1 MEYNYTHMPT
11 DLSITQYSQKYEKQ
25 VIDLVGGIL
34 CELDVVPQSE
44 LPLDDEDLYHITDV
58 YKGRGGFWV
67 AVTSTDEVIGTV
79 GIKEMDGTKAK
90 LKRMFVS
97 PHYRGT
103 GISQK
108 LLDTAIRF
116 AKEAGFHTLELNT
129 HLNMKRAHRFY
140 EKNGFKKTDTG
151 SCDSVCSYHYVREL

>member
-1 MEYNYTHMPT
+1 MGT
-11 DLSITQYSQKYEKQ
+11 DLSIVRYSKKYEKQ

-67 AVTSTDEVIGTV
+67 AVTSHDEVVGTV
-79 GIKEMDGTKAK
+79 GIKEMDQTKAK

-97 PHYRGT
+97 PNYRGT

-108 LLDTAIRF
+108 LLDTAILF
-116 AKEAGFHTLELNT
+116 AKGAGYLTLQLNT

-151 SCDSVCSYHYVREL
+151 SCDPVCSYHYVREL

>member
-1 MEYNYTHMPT
+1 MALDISLVKYT
-11 DLSITQYSQKYEKQ
+11 DKYQKQ
-25 VIDLVGGIL
+25 VVDLVGTIL
-34 CELDVVPQSE
+34 CELDVVPPSE

-67 AVTSTDEVIGTV
+67 AVTTNDKVVGTV
-79 GIKEMDGTKAK
+79 GIKEMDDTKAK

-103 GISQK
+103 GIAQK
-108 LLDTAIRF
+108 LLDTAIAS
-116 AKEAGFHTLELNT
+116 AKQAGFVTLELNT

-140 EKNGFKKTDTG
+140 EKNGFKKTDGG
-151 SCDSVCSYHYVREL
+151 STDSVCSYHYLREL